1 MAATSLV
8 LPVEGTEDLC
18 FTPAVFLSGNYSV
31 DEFVSEC
38 RRKVTDE
45 QLHRDLHAYYTTLK
59 TSMVELINNDYTD
72 FLALSTNLVG
82 MDKQIDNLIHPL
94 KQLHQQILD
103 VNKLM
108 NTTIEALENKMAS
121 RAKLRQMKV
130 ELNQLMYILG
140 AIDQLEML
148 LAAQHKEKN
157 IDDLYRISVEF
168 NKLRHYT
175 SLISSHPSIV
185 KLHPRMVSMT
195 SQFQSLL
202 EGIFVR
208 SLRDKDYQELLQVLE
223 IYVLIGS
230 QESAEG
236 LFTSAFVRPHLE
248 KVMNYNH

>member
-1 MAATSLV
+1 M
-8 LPVEGTEDLC
+8 
-18 FTPAVFLSGNYSV
+18 
-31 DEFVSEC
+31 
-38 RRKVTDE
+38 
-45 QLHRDLHAYYTTLK
+45 
-59 TSMVELINNDYTD
+59 IN
-72 FLALSTNLVG
+72 
-82 MDKQIDNLIHPL
+82 Q
-94 KQLHQQILD
+94 
-103 VNKLM
+103 
-108 NTTIEALENKMAS
+108 
-121 RAKLRQMKV
+121 V